1 MTILPGQRIRAG
13 PPDPRDLVDPVA
25 AAVMMMVEMA
35 DLVRAGFRVRH
46 EEGERHGQGRSEQS
60 FHGCV
65 LSGVVWF

>member
-1 MTILPGQRIRAG
+1 MTVLPGQRIRAG

-46 EEGERHGQGRSEQS
+46 EEGERHGQGRSE
-60 FHGCV
+60 
-65 LSGVVWF
+65 